1 MLEAIHYVR
10 KAIIAKLNGN
20 VLIKDA
26 AVPIYNRVPT
36 NATYPF
42 IRVYS
47 VSNDETDQNQ
57 SSFTMETITRIECVT
72 RFVSD
77 SGGELDSNLMVS
89 QCLKQLR
96 TRSANYIDLTSN
108 GFNVYTSVNEGVR
121 YLQDDLSDF
130 TYFRAIIELSNKIEQ
145 IPPIDGLFTDPLQ
158 NELQLEYRNQ
168 YTDRIIADN
177 GEFESIDCIEPDIL
191 YNN

>member
-20 VLIKDA
+20 ITINGSV
-26 AVPIYNRVPT
+26 VPIYGRVPT

-57 SSFTMETITRIECVT
+57 SSFTIETITRIECVT
-72 RFVSD
+72 RFASD
-77 SGGELDSNLMVS
+77 DGGELNSNLMVS
-89 QCLKQLR
+89 QCLEKLR
-96 TRSANYIDLTSN
+96 TRSANYIDLSAN
-108 GFNVYTSVNEGVR
+108 GFNVYTSVNEGVK

-130 TYFRAIIELSNKIEQ
+130 TYFRAVIELSNKIEQ
-145 IPPIDGLFTDPLQ
+145 VAPIGGLQSELQ
-158 NELQLEYRNQ
+158 NDLQ
-168 YTDRIIADN
+168 
-177 GEFESIDCIEPDIL
+177 S
-191 YNN
+191 